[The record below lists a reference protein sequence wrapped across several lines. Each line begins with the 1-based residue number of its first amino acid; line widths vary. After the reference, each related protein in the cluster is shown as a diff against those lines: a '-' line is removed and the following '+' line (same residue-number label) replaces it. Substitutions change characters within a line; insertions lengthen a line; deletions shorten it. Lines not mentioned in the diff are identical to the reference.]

1 MDNLNFLETYVPD
14 YADLTQQDLYTT
26 RERLVNYL
34 RIKFAEV
41 DVVPNTVVGDLIVT
55 PQTYILTALETGLE
69 HLLSDLNLANL
80 AENKIYNC
88 EVAKMWV
95 QNFVSNAQ
103 LNLRASGVVRLL
115 FSTNKARV
123 LPRSTQFLFNDQDIF
138 TIYLPDAGDFT
149 INKVGAYTPIGAAGA
164 TLIDTGS
171 DTYYC
176 DVPVVGETGPLMDII
191 TDITSSG
198 ESTYNSTTGRLIE
211 SGTACK
217 LNIKID
223 GLESAVALID
233 FDNGYRSFSIS
244 DIAQYAQK
252 TMYAASLNTR
262 TGAIRF
268 TELLCPF
275 TESVYAICSGDK
287 EMLRTYH
294 NNYGVSEG
302 SMDLYVRSK
311 NYEFTE
317 TQNIKLYLNSD
328 KTYFEGDWDY
338 IGQPYHLEAI
348 THTATANVLNIPNVI
363 ITSTNDINL
372 GALAAYSV
380 YEKLHIAVPAILD
393 ETGNLVYPVFIDEA
407 GRKYTEFTIKYQTD
421 PSFKAISDTVNS
433 PDNKAVNTNI
443 LVRGF
448 IPIIIDK
455 FEVSYVRDPGVVP
468 LLTEALDQIK
478 AYIGSL
484 GAPDTFSEAE
494 IARIMQEAGV
504 KYTKGINVSARVQ
517 WSIANKIMNYTGEIV
532 DVPTMPS
539 IISSEGLRI
548 QYPAPSVQL
557 TSDDMFACSVR
568 NIRYYLM
575 EDSVT
580 FNEVKDI

>member
-1 MDNLNFLETYVPD
+1 MDNLNFLESYVPD

-34 RIKFAEV
+34 RVKFADI
-41 DVVPNTVVGDLIVT
+41 DVVPNTVIGDLIVT
-55 PQTYILTALETGLE
+55 PQTYILTALETGLD

-103 LNLRASGVVRLL
+103 LNLRASGVVRLM

-123 LPRSTQFLFNDQDIF
+123 LPRSTQFIFNDQDIF
-138 TIYLPDAGDFT
+138 TIYLPDAGDFI
-149 INKVGAYTPIGAAGA
+149 INKVGAYTPVGEAGA
-164 TLIDTGS
+164 TLVDTGS
-171 DTYYC
+171 SAYYC

-191 TDITSSG
+191 TDVTSAG
-198 ESTYNSTTGRLIE
+198 ETTYNSTIGRLIE
-211 SGTACK
+211 SGAVCK
-217 LNIKID
+217 LNVKID
-223 GLESAVALID
+223 GLESAVALIN
-233 FDNGYRSFSIS
+233 FDNGYQSFSIS

-328 KTYFEGDWDY
+328 KTYFEGDWNY
-338 IGQPYHLEAI
+338 IGQPYHLESI
-348 THTATANVLNIPNVI
+348 KHTATANVLNIPNVI
-363 ITSTNDINL
+363 ITSTNDVNL

-393 ETGNLVYPVFIDEA
+393 EDGNLVYPVFIDDA
-407 GRKYTEFTIKYQTD
+407 GRKYAEFTVKYQTD
-421 PSFKAISDTVNS
+421 PSFKAISDTINS

-517 WSIANKIMNYTGEIV
+517 WSIANKIMNYAGDIV
-532 DVPTMPS
+532 DVPTSPS

-548 QYPAPSVQL
+548 QYPTPSVQL